1 MRAFCEILRDNPG
14 LGSGQL
20 DHFLAIVIRESER
33 LTRPINRVRD
43 LSKPKSNGASWQYNR
58 FDLGDPVREAGDA
71 MSPVFRDSCLQL
83 TPNLPGSAPEV
94 VANRDR
100 AIKVMMNLLS
110 NTTKFCDADQ
120 GTLSVSLEQVAA
132 TLAVSV
138 TDNGVGN
145 SLENHSVIFDKFRR
159 VGDTLTSEP
168 NASASQRR

>member
-1 MRAFCEILRDNPG
+1 M
-14 LGSGQL
+14 
-20 DHFLAIVIRESER
+20 
-33 LTRPINRVRD
+33 
-43 LSKPKSNGASWQYNR
+43 
-58 FDLGDPVREAGDA
+58 
-71 MSPVFRDSCLQL
+71 
-83 TPNLPGSAPEV
+83 
-94 VANRDR
+94 ANRDR